1 MSTLTDSI
9 FASLPPILTD
19 TSTLLWHT
27 PREVIEKRLPR
38 PAATFDYTIGMTTD
52 ETALICGLIRKNK
65 PRKILEVGVNKGGTT
80 AVLLTALELLSAES
94 ELHSVDIFDNTEE
107 ILGKIP
113 DITHRLNLHCGRDI
127 SAYLE
132 DIGDDIDFCIL
143 DTSHVLPGEVL
154 NFLCILPYLKI
165 GATVVIHDQTH
176 QFDVDSPYVRHMGS
190 NSIIS
195 CRLLNDLVVAK
206 KTTPAMLDPDGRW
219 SAPNISSFT
228 VSEQTIGNAG
238 NILSALML
246 PWKSMPGIDHLT
258 DALAAIRRKYPGHFA
273 EYFEGVIRK
282 QVSYHLSL
290 EEKTHQYWGL
300 TMLALKQSVGLERVA
315 FFGAGSYCNDLVT
328 RTIPR
333 DLWPALVIDTFPENK
348 KIATLP
354 VMGWQEALALSS
366 PPVAIVITSNAHHQS
381 IESQLLDAKDH
392 GPEIHNPFVRPVF
405 STSTICS
412 PQDARYATPLW

>member
-1 MSTLTDSI
+1 
-9 FASLPPILTD
+9 
-19 TSTLLWHT
+19 
-27 PREVIEKRLPR
+27 
-38 PAATFDYTIGMTTD
+38 
-52 ETALICGLIRKNK
+52 
-65 PRKILEVGVNKGGTT
+65 
-80 AVLLTALELLSAES
+80 
-94 ELHSVDIFDNTEE
+94 
-107 ILGKIP
+107 
-113 DITHRLNLHCGRDI
+113 
-127 SAYLE
+127 
-132 DIGDDIDFCIL
+132 
-143 DTSHVLPGEVL
+143 
-154 NFLCILPYLKI
+154 
-165 GATVVIHDQTH
+165 
-176 QFDVDSPYVRHMGS
+176 
-190 NSIIS
+190 
-195 CRLLNDLVVAK
+195 
-206 KTTPAMLDPDGRW
+206 MLDPDGRW

-290 EEKTHQYWGL
+290 EEKNHQYWGL

-354 VMGWQEALALSS
+354 SWAGRKPLPFHRLLSPSSSRATHTTKVLNRNSSTPRITGRKYTILLSARSFRQVRSAPLRMHAMPPRCGDCFSSRPS
-366 PPVAIVITSNAHHQS
+366 PCIPT
-381 IESQLLDAKDH
+381 
-392 GPEIHNPFVRPVF
+392 
-405 STSTICS
+405 
-412 PQDARYATPLW
+412 QDN